1 MEHFRISR
9 LLSDSPVSKFKIK
22 KWIKV
27 NDLSTGNI
35 RFKTSMFRSDL
46 CYYSD
51 AYFVVVNT
59 VEGENNPKKGKK
71 KLSFE
76 SNDPFSLCISKINNT
91 FIDNA

>member
-27 NDLSTGNI
+27 NDLSTGKYFVNQNI

-46 CYYSD
+46 CDYSD

-59 VEGENNPKKGKK
+59 VEGENNPK
-71 KLSFE
+71 
-76 SNDPFSLCISKINNT
+76 
-91 FIDNA
+91 